1 MWTPPAEMSPPWVL
15 ACVNDGRVSIRGAD
29 VLDGCPSGG
38 RPMWVSPCGCVSVVG
53 DNMWPMDVQGGDVK
67 STCWIAP
74 PPLSNRLNFFP
85 DRFFSGIKENQ

>member
-53 DNMWPMDVQGGDVK
+53 DNMWPMDVQGGDVNQ
-67 STCWIAP
+67 P
-74 PPLSNRLNFFP
+74 VENF
-85 DRFFSGIKENQ
+85 S